1 MMLSSRTGTAVSR
14 VVTRHYSRSVVQKA
28 EPKMHNATGT
38 WDALK
43 SKRPVDPD
51 DLHVSAVAVVARV
64 RICEIPNS
72 VG

>member
-14 VVTRHYSRSVVQKA
+14 VATRHYSRSVVRKA

-51 DLHVSAVAVVARV
+51 DLHVSVCYSVV
-64 RICEIPNS
+64 CCCCS
-72 VG
+72 GSHL